1 MGLTQQMPLAFLAQ
15 LSWFQT
21 YLFDRTQVVSVNGNS
36 SPPSVMKFGVPQGS
50 VLGPILFVLYTQ
62 PLLDIVHHHSMS
74 HHSFSD
80 DNQLYKSGHIS
91 QLLNII
97 QSTQRCISDLRDW
110 MTNSKLQL
118 NEDKTDM
125 ILISPRNVLNNIPFP
140 SEICT
145 NGTNIQLSQ
154 TVHNLGVTLE
164 QTLSF
169 QQHISNV
176 CRTCYLEL
184 RRIRTIHHYLS
195 EDSRKTLIC
204 VLVLSRL
211 DYCNALLSGSQ
222 KHLFD
227 RLQKAQ
233 NNAAQLIYL
242 PVFQIQSCHLSS
254 PYPTLAPIWKQDWLQ
269 TRLTLL

>member
-125 ILISPRNVLNNIPFP
+125 ILISPRKVLNYARIP
-140 SEICT
+140 SELCL
-145 NGTNIQLSQ
+145 NGTNIKLL
-154 TVHNLGVTLE
+154 TRLFHFNNI
-164 QTLSF
+164 F
-169 QQHISNV
+169 QMSA
-176 CRTCYLEL
+176 
-184 RRIRTIHHYLS
+184 
-195 EDSRKTLIC
+195 
-204 VLVLSRL
+204 VL
-211 DYCNALLSGSQ
+211 A
-222 KHLFD
+222 
-227 RLQKAQ
+227 
-233 NNAAQLIYL
+233 I
-242 PVFQIQSCHLSS
+242 LSS
-254 PYPTLAPIWKQDWLQ
+254 AESAQSVATSLKMPQKF
-269 TRLTLL
+269 